1 MKLKPLKRKIR
12 KLGHLELPEATKKV
26 FLIVSSLLIFDVLVT
41 VLGGS
46 YLSENIGTFLGKS
59 RIVILSDLLFFE
71 GEVILAIGIFI
82 AVASAW
88 TEMKPSSEPTT
99 EITGNAELTRE
110 KRIGLGILVIIVGA
124 ILMGLSIMVGTL
136 SL

>member
-1 MKLKPLKRKIR
+1 M
-12 KLGHLELPEATKKV
+12 PEATKKV

-99 EITGNAELTRE
+99 EITGNAELTRD

-136 SL
+136 FL